1 MKRFEKLF
9 IILFLLTLWVCFTRA
24 QSTSG
29 WWNSVA
35 EYISGMNIW
44 WHVLEEQKKLP
55 QNWTLILQEETPQEI
70 KFLGYSAIF
79 ISVFLWLIT
88 IFIIVCMWKIF
99 KKAGIKW
106 WKSLIP
112 IQNIFILFKISWRK
126 KLFRISFFPYLLLI
140 YSTILRIS
148 YAIEECNMYW
158 ALCIP
163 RLPTNFQQFI
173 MTLFPIALIISF
185 IFKWIMSF
193 PLAKRFW
200 KSKKFGLWL
209 LFLSPIYYWILAFDR
224 NSKYEY

>member
-9 IILFLLTLWVCFTRA
+9 IILFLLALWVCFTRA

-29 WWNSVA
+29 WWNNIG
-35 EYISGMNIW
+35 EYVSGIRVW
-44 WHVLEEQKKLP
+44 WRVLEEQKKLL
-55 QNWTLILQEETPQEI
+55 QNWTLILQEETPPEI
-70 KFLGYSAIF
+70 RLLGYSAIF
-79 ISVFLWLIT
+79 ISIFLWLIT
-88 IFIIVCMWKIF
+88 IFIIICIWKIF

-126 KLFRISFFPYLLLI
+126 KLFRRTVIPYITLILSIIFLLKSFIKEFV
-140 YSTILRIS
+140 
-148 YAIEECNMYW
+148 MYW
-158 ALCIP
+158 FCCGMVNDFE
-163 RLPTNFQQFI
+163 TVI
-173 MTLFPIALIISF
+173 MTLFPIALILSF
-185 IFKWIMSF
+185 IFKAIMSF

-209 LFLSPIYYWILAFDR
+209 LLLSPIYYWILAFDK